1 MKKFLIL
8 TVFLCSLCGMNL
20 RANGVTVTLTTDSS
34 FGNHSIIE
42 KLQAN
47 LGKVLTEIN
56 NAQNE
61 NRSLNIVGLPMN
73 EFASN
78 SLSMLWANI
87 HFYCDDEEVVERCW
101 PLTDGY
107 MVRRIPLIITPQ
119 GEEFGNG
126 TYQEAIVE
134 FAPSGVISD
143 FRFALD
149 AQLGESMEMGGKGVV
164 EVERRQKIL
173 SYCERF
179 RTAYNTKD
187 IGFLNQIFSEDALI
201 ITGNVIKTKPNEMGM
216 GGEKVVY
223 KKQNKQQYIANL
235 KRAFM
240 RNKWIDVKFFQ
251 IGEKGETGGPDA
263 ITQSSVNPKMYGVR
277 LRQEWRSSNYS
288 DEGYLFLLWDFTNE
302 EAPVIHVRTWQPEWV
317 GGQKLPEDD
326 IFSLSDFDL

>member
-1 MKKFLIL
+1 M
-8 TVFLCSLCGMNL
+8 
-20 RANGVTVTLTTDSS
+20 
-34 FGNHSIIE
+34 
-42 KLQAN
+42 
-47 LGKVLTEIN
+47 TEIN
-56 NAQNE
+56 SAQNE
-61 NRSLNIVGLPMN
+61 NRPLNIVGLPMN

-107 MVRRIPLIITPQ
+107 LVRRIPLIITPQ

-164 EVERRQKIL
+164 EIERRQKIL

-187 IGFLNQIFSEDALI
+187 INFLNQIFSNDALI
-201 ITGNVIKTKPNEMGM
+201 ITGTVVKTKSSDMGI
-216 GGEKVVY
+216 GGEKVLY
-223 KKQNKQQYIANL
+223 KKQNKQQYLANL

-302 EAPVIHVRTWQPEWV
+302 DAPVIHVRTWQPEWV